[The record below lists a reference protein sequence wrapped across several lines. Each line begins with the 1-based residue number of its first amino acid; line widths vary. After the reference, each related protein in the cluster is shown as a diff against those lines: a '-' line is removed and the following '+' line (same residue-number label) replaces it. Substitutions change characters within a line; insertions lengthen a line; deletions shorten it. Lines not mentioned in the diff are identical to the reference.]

1 MTVSFKLKMGM
12 TLYHAQTMKELKIDN
27 VVEQCYHEESQEYK
41 DLCEEYKEIIGFD
54 RESDK
59 DKFDKEL
66 MKKLARDAL
75 KVQKETIESI
85 ENVVRDCFYQGTT
98 AYISFGGYM
107 INPKEFC
114 AIRVEEFGVQISKK

>member
-1 MTVSFKLKMGM
+1 M

-27 VVEQCYHEESQEYK
+27 VVEQCYHEESQKYK

-66 MKKLARDAL
+66 MKELARDAL

-85 ENVVRDCFYQGTT
+85 ENAVKDCFYQGTT

-114 AIRVEEFGVQISKK
+114 AIRVETFDVQISKK